1 MKYLIVLAVI
11 ALAGCQKD
19 TACVPSPIVPA
30 DLLSDNARAQLH
42 LPAKGV
48 PTLATAADMGHV
60 RSLDAAVTRT
70 VEGFLKPTG
79 TAFQIC
85 AARPVG
91 RYVLLWVSFPK
102 VADGGVD
109 LIYSVEKGRIVG
121 EFCGGYRG

>member
-1 MKYLIVLAVI
+1 MRYLIVLAVI

-19 TACVPSPIVPA
+19 TACVPSPIAPA

-48 PTLATAADMGHV
+48 LTLATAADV
-60 RSLDAAVTRT
+60 EYVSSLDTAVTKT
-70 VEGFLKPTG
+70 VEGFLRPTG
-79 TAFQIC
+79 SVFQIG

-91 RYVLLWVSFPK
+91 RYVLLWVSFPR